1 MAKRHGELIR
11 LDREVLLDE
20 HVLSSEN
27 EILNIFLC
35 YLSAHSVSRLVA
47 PCMSALWIMHDVD
60 NYTNYTYAYT
70 YAMMSE
76 CLWFPSGV
84 APFDQAFLQT
94 DKEILA
100 LSERKKCLAN
110 LGSFQRGD

>member
-1 MAKRHGELIR
+1 
-11 LDREVLLDE
+11 
-20 HVLSSEN
+20 
-27 EILNIFLC
+27 
-35 YLSAHSVSRLVA
+35 
-47 PCMSALWIMHDVD
+47 MHEVD
-60 NYTNYTYAYT
+60 NYTNYTYVYT

-76 CLWFPSGV
+76 CLWFPSGI

-110 LGSFQRGD
+110 LWIFPKGGIDDGKALVELVICQGTALT